1 MRTLIT
7 FHSSHAAME
16 AELLGEEAGFSCR
29 LVPLPPD
36 ISAGCG
42 LVLMC
47 GEAEVEGVLALLL
60 NHAVPVEEVYS
71 GMPGHWK
78 RRETA

>member
-47 GEAEVEGVLALLL
+47 G
-60 NHAVPVEEVYS
+60 
-71 GMPGHWK
+71 
-78 RRETA
+78 